1 MQWGVTRRLG
11 MWHWHEGTWF
21 PRSQWP
27 PRGQGPA
34 WTKPAPD
41 HRRVMGALQL
51 LGPRKGP
58 CAQAPAVLRSET
70 AAPAASSWMFKSN
83 SEPRQRARLRPANH
97 LCGSSTGTHPTRRDT
112 THTPKSGS
120 ASSVSW
126 AALAQA
132 GEQRRRCPASL
143 GPSAGPLPGSRPG
156 AGPPA
161 PAAASPGADC
171 PPALSREAPTPT
183 PLPGEL
189 VSLMHK

>member
-1 MQWGVTRRLG
+1 

-83 SEPRQRARLRPANH
+83 SEPRQRACLGQRITCAGLP
-97 LCGSSTGTHPTRRDT
+97 PE
-112 THTPKSGS
+112 HTPR
-120 ASSVSW
+120 
-126 AALAQA
+126 A
-132 GEQRRRCPASL
+132 GTPGHDSHPQERICIKCQL
-143 GPSAGPLPGSRPG
+143 GGPGTGR
-156 AGPPA
+156 
-161 PAAASPGADC
+161 
-171 PPALSREAPTPT
+171 
-183 PLPGEL
+183 
-189 VSLMHK
+189 

>member
-41 HRRVMGALQL
+41 HRWVMGALQL

-83 SEPRQRARLRPANH
+83 SEPRQRACLSQRITCAGLP
-97 LCGSSTGTHPTRRDT
+97 PE
-112 THTPKSGS
+112 HTPR
-120 ASSVSW
+120 
-126 AALAQA
+126 A
-132 GEQRRRCPASL
+132 GTRLTPPRADLHQV
-143 GPSAGPLPGSRPG
+143 SAGRPWHRQVNSAGDAPRPRARVLARCQAPG
-156 AGPPA
+156 
-161 PAAASPGADC
+161 
-171 PPALSREAPTPT
+171 PALGR
-183 PLPGEL
+183 PLLRQLPQVLTAHRPCHGRLPPPPRFLE
-189 VSLMHK
+189 S